1 MVGGYMLD
9 RLMKQ
14 LNEMNRLAQV
24 YYKEEQWVL
33 LEMVSVK
40 IKTTTTMINNHLIK
54 SEGEVPMDVSV
65 I

>member
-1 MVGGYMLD
+1 MLD